1 MAETRTVRFEPL
13 SRFNGYETYGTIGA
27 IDNTIY
33 MWNREVRDDEER
45 FEVTISL
52 NEPAQGDEVCQI
64 DLSGNAG
71 HNVHYTLSATW
82 NASFN
87 SDKIVTFEP
96 NEQYKTFSVIP
107 IDQSSWFVQ
116 RDLLMI
122 ISRAATLAPSDVDD
136 PNKNRYIT
144 KNLYIDEDR
153 DQAKVTLYSRM
164 DPPVVCVSSTTG
176 TVSTTGDQVSFYVS
190 ADQTVY
196 NDVEV
201 YYKLSGDLADSMS
214 GPGQGVTTIPAGSYS
229 SLVTFEYSGGGSNNC
244 TISLDYERNTVK
256 YVTKDFDNDIPIVGL
271 SGNGSSCW
279 NINTNIHVD
288 ENIEQHTNDMALSG
302 LELESKQDRPYF
314 TAVPS
319 VIVHGGTVPKAGYE
333 GEYLWDFVEQTNT
346 TKVTDPVTG
355 NELKY
360 FSPSQACEIST
371 PYLRESFNNAFC
383 GGNRLNVPARRW
395 NRYSIR
401 VEPLIGTD
409 ASSNSEFISLTT
421 RVRLRDRNHGVVFRM
436 RNLSDGWG
444 TSGDLSAYDGTDVS
458 GTASF
463 TYSDGTEVWI
473 WRAFDGHPD
482 SRDGW
487 GTWYGG
493 FEDEHGKGI
502 YFIHKVDPDV
512 RYDQG
517 GTDGYNTSTVSNV
530 YPAYPLLRYYEYA
543 VGDTVDRVIQGAAGQ
558 ILIDDTTD
566 GDDIIPICRP
576 VYYQA
581 GVSDLDT
588 LIDSDIG
595 IPIHSKQFEQSD
607 TTLSGPPT
615 DFWPRLYTRWTPRG
629 NATIDPAL
637 DTEFVVSLV

>member
-1 MAETRTVRFEPL
+1 MAESRTVKFEPL
-13 SRFNGYETYGTIGA
+13 SRFNGYETYGTAGA
-27 IDNTIY
+27 FYNTIY
-33 MWNREVRDDEER
+33 MWNREVSDTTDR
-45 FEVTISL
+45 FYVTLSL
-52 NEPAQGDEVCQI
+52 NQPAEGDEVCKVAF
-64 DLSGNAG
+64 SGTAG
-71 HNVHYTLSATW
+71 HNVHYTCSAGF

-87 SDKIVTFEP
+87 VDGIVTWDAGEIT
-96 NEQYKTFSVIP
+96 KTFAVLP
-107 IDQSSWFVQ
+107 IEQSSWFVQ
-116 RDLLMI
+116 KDLLLV
-122 ISRAATLAPSDVDD
+122 ISRAATLVPSDVDD
-136 PNKNRYIT
+136 PNKRRYIT
-144 KNLYIDEDR
+144 KNLNIDDER
-153 DQAKVTLYSRM
+153 DIAKVTLYPTM
-164 DPPVVCVSSTTG
+164 NPPVICVSSVSG
-176 TVSTTGDQVSFYVS
+176 TVSTPGDQLSFIVS
-190 ADQTVY
+190 ADQTLAQ
-196 NDVEV
+196 DVDI
-201 YYKLSGDLADSMS
+201 YYKLEGDLSGSLS
-214 GPGQGVTTIPAGSYS
+214 GPGQGTVTIPAGDFSSTVTLEYS
-229 SLVTFEYSGGGSNNC
+229 SVGTGDCSV
-244 TISLDYERNTVK
+244 ILDYERNTVK
-256 YVTKDFDNDIPIVGL
+256 YVTKDFDNDIPLVNV
-271 SGNGSSCW
+271 SGNGSACW
-279 NINTNIHVD
+279 NIDTNIHLD
-288 ENIEQHTNDMALSG
+288 QNMEIHTNDLALSG
-302 LELESKQDRPYF
+302 LELESKQDKPYF

-319 VIVHGGTVPKAGYE
+319 VIVHGGTEPKAGYE

-409 ASSNSEFISLTT
+409 ASLNSEFISLTT

-436 RNLSDGWG
+436 RNLSEGWG
-444 TSGDLSAYDGTDVS
+444 TTGDLLAYDGTNVD

-517 GTDGYNTSTVSNV
+517 GTNGYNTSTVSNV

-543 VGDTVDRVIQGAAGQ
+543 VGDPVDRVINSWNGQ
-558 ILIDDTTD
+558 IIIDDTTD

-607 TTLSGPPT
+607 TALSGPPT

-629 NATIDPAL
+629 NATKNP
-637 DTEFVVSLV
+637 SLNNHFFISRV